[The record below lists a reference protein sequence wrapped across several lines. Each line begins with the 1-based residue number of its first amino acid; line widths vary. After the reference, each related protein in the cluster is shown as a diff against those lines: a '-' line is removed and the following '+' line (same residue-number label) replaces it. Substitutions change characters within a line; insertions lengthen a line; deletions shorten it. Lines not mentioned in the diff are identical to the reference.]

1 MQFNSKTYKLDS
13 STANSATYRGPGQ
26 TLSIRDQLQLSR
38 QRIKTSAAYS
48 GTSRGNATLTR
59 TVPLTGALTPTG
71 VASLS
76 VDPALPVGMAD
87 ADQDALI
94 ADFRGFVA
102 SSEFATWVKSRT
114 FIF

>member
-1 MQFNSKTYKLDS
+1 MQFNSKTYTLDS
-13 STANSATYRGPGQ
+13 NTANSAIYRGPGQ
-26 TLSIRDQLQLSR
+26 TLSVRDQLQVSR

-59 TVPLTGALTPTG
+59 TVALTGALSPSG
-71 VASLS
+71 VASMS
-76 VDPALPVGMAD
+76 VDPALPVGMSG

-102 SSEFATWVKSRT
+102 SDEFVTWIKSRT
-114 FIF
+114 FIL